1 MPSLVTYNASGI
13 KTVSPAPDPSQVVA
27 VELESRA
34 TKLADHLVSTA
45 NPHAT
50 TAAQVGSYT
59 TAAADSLLA
68 GKANAS
74 TLTTHIAATAAHGV
88 TGAVVGTTDT
98 QTLTNKTI
106 SGASN
111 TVTNLP
117 ASALTGTVAT
127 ARLGT
132 GTASSTSFLR
142 GDQTWTTITA
152 GSSGTVTSVALSLP
166 ADLTVTG
173 SPVTSAGTLGAT
185 WASQTAAKVLASPTA
200 STGSPTF
207 RALAATDIPAHS
219 ASLITSGTVD
229 TARLGT
235 GTASSSTYL
244 RGDGSWSTP
253 STGSYLPLSGG
264 TMSGA
269 IDMGNYGLTNVG
281 SIATTGVQ
289 AAGSLIAT
297 NYTSFSGT
305 GVNFGWLPGY
315 GSGEFQSLSGGNPA
329 PMFFDASEITFR
341 GGGYTQLMKL
351 GTSGTLDVAGTLSAP
366 DLNVSGAVNM
376 RSNGYPG
383 FTFGPAGGAAAA
395 QYLYGASNNEVYFD
409 VGNKLHV
416 RGGINENN
424 LELTVD
430 GLNHRVGIGT
440 DSPNALL
447 QVAGNTNI
455 DGVLTV
461 ATAVATDVFNI
472 NGTGAYTRVNID
484 STASTPN
491 AGINLRENG
500 DIKWVLATY
509 SGGRFTF
516 YNNTSHAE
524 ALGID
529 ALTSAATFQGD
540 VVLASG
546 NLRATSS
553 ASGISVRGS
562 DTYQTGGYFNV
573 LGSTNP
579 TASQRGHV
587 QLFADRQDSD
597 PTAGEVWI
605 GSHNNGTSF
614 QTNLAVKKDGN
625 VVASGSVT
633 AAGMVYAIG
642 YSSAGLTGSDGSFM
656 SADGKTIT
664 VTGGL
669 ITGIL

>member
-13 KTVSPAPDPSQVVA
+13 KTVSPAPDPTTQPVA
-27 VELESRA
+27 SELESRA

-45 NPHAT
+45 NPHAV

-68 GKANAS
+68 AKANAS
-74 TLTTHIAATAAHGV
+74 TVTTHIAATAAHGV

-98 QTLTNKTI
+98 QTLTGKTI

-111 TVTNLP
+111 TLTNL
-117 ASALTGTVAT
+117 SAANL
-127 ARLGT
+127 
-132 GTASSTSFLR
+132 
-142 GDQTWTTITA
+142 
-152 GSSGTVTSVALSLP
+152 SSGTVP
-166 ADLTVTG
+166 
-173 SPVTSAGTLGAT
+173 
-185 WASQTAAKVLASPTA
+185 
-200 STGSPTF
+200 
-207 RALAATDIPAHS
+207 
-219 ASLITSGTVD
+219 

-235 GTASSSTYL
+235 GTASSSSYL
-244 RGDGSWSTP
+244 RGDQTWTTVPTGSGTVTSIALTTPAELTGGATITTAGTIALAWASQTANKVLAAPSGSTGTPTFRALTAADLPAHSTTLLTSGTVATARLGSGTANSTTFLRGDGTWSAP
-253 STGSYLPLSGG
+253 TGSYLPLSGG
-264 TMSGA
+264 TMTGA
-269 IDMGNYGLTNVG
+269 IDMGFYGLSNVG

-315 GSGEFQSLSGGNPA
+315 TAGEFQSLSGGNPA
-329 PMFFDASEITFR
+329 PMFFDSSELRFR
-341 GGGYTQLMKL
+341 GSSYQRLATLDDSGNFDIAGEFRINGTAISGGSYLPLSGGTLTDALTITNPYATNLLNVNGTGSYTRLTIDS
-351 GTSGTLDVAGTLSAP
+351 TSGTA
-366 DLNVSGAVNM
+366 
-376 RSNGYPG
+376 
-383 FTFGPAGGAAAA
+383 
-395 QYLYGASNNEVYFD
+395 
-409 VGNKLHV
+409 
-416 RGGINENN
+416 
-424 LELTVD
+424 
-430 GLNHRVGIGT
+430 
-440 DSPNALL
+440 
-447 QVAGNTNI
+447 
-455 DGVLTV
+455 
-461 ATAVATDVFNI
+461 
-472 NGTGAYTRVNID
+472 
-484 STASTPN
+484 N
-491 AGINLRENG
+491 AGINLSENG
-500 DIKWVLATY
+500 LIKWVIATY

-516 YNNTSHAE
+516 YNGTAGAE

-529 ALTSAATFQGD
+529 GATSAATFQGD

-546 NLRATSS
+546 NMRATSS

-579 TASQRGHV
+579 TSSQRGHV

-625 VVASGSVT
+625 VVASGSIT

-642 YSSAGLTGSDGSFM
+642 YSSAGLTGADGTFQ

-669 ITGIL
+669 ITGIA